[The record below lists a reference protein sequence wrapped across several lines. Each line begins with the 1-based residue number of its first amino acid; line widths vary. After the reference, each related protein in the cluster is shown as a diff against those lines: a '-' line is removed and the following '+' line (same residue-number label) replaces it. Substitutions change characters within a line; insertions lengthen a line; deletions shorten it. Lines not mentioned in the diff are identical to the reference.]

1 MMEAVVHVENLV
13 KKFGD
18 FTAVD
23 GVSFEVYRGEVLGY
37 LGPNGSGKTTTIR
50 MLLGLLRP
58 TAGRASVLGF
68 DVERQAE
75 SIRPLVGYMS
85 QKAALYDEL
94 TVAENLAFYAGIY
107 GLSSADRRARQDEV
121 LDLVGLSGRENQ
133 RAGKVST
140 GWRQRLALAIALVH
154 RPQLLFLDEPTSG
167 VDPAARRV
175 FWDLIDRLARDGATI
190 FVSTHFMDEAEYCGR
205 LGIMSAGRLLA
216 LDSPAALKREVL
228 PGPAWDLTVDHLIP
242 ALEALQRVPDVVQP
256 GLRGDHLH
264 AITLAGRHTAD
275 SLASTLQ
282 AAGFTAHVE
291 PADPTLED
299 VFMTLAGRSSDNQGL
314 KSS

>member
-1 MMEAVVHVENLV
+1 MAELAVQVENLV

-23 GVSFEVYRGEVLGY
+23 GVSFEIHTGEVVGY

-58 TAGRASVLGF
+58 TSGRAHVLGL
-68 DVERQAE
+68 DVQSQTEA
-75 SIRPLVGYMS
+75 IRPLVGYMS

-94 TVAENLAFYAGIY
+94 TMAENLAFYAGIY
-107 GLSSADRRARQDEV
+107 GLSVADQRLRQREV
-121 LDLVGLSGRENQ
+121 LDLVGLSDRQNE
-133 RAGKVST
+133 RAGQVST

-154 RPQLLFLDEPTSG
+154 RPRLLFLDEPTSG
-167 VDPAARRV
+167 VDPVARRE
-175 FWDLIDRLARDGATI
+175 FWDLIDALAQAGVTI

-205 LGIMSAGRLLA
+205 LGIMNAGRLLA
-216 LDSPAALKREVL
+216 MDSPSALKRDTL
-228 PGPAWDLTVDHLIP
+228 PGPAWNLVVDRLLP
-242 ALEALQRVPDVVQP
+242 ALEAARQIPGVFQI

-264 AITLAGRHTAD
+264 AITLADQHTTS
-275 SLASTLQ
+275 SLQMALQ
-282 AAGFTAHVE
+282 GLGFAVQVE

-299 VFMTLAGRSSDNQGL
+299 VFMTLAGRSGED
-314 KSS
+314 KA

>member
-1 MMEAVVHVENLV
+1 MTEAIIRVENLI

-23 GVSFEVYRGEVLGY
+23 GISFEVHPGEVVGY

-58 TAGRASVLGF
+58 TVGRARVLGF
-68 DVERQAE
+68 DVEREAE

-94 TVAENLAFYAGIY
+94 TVVENLTFYAGLY
-107 GLSSADRRARQDEV
+107 GLSAAEQRVRQREV
-121 LDLVGLSGRENQ
+121 LALVGLGGRQNE
-133 RAGKVST
+133 RAGQIST

-154 RPQLLFLDEPTSG
+154 QPRLLFLDEPTSG
-167 VDPAARRV
+167 VDPAARRD
-175 FWDLIDRLARDGATI
+175 FWDLIDELAQGGVTI

-205 LGIMSAGRLLA
+205 LGIMNAGRLLA
-216 LDSPAALKREVL
+216 MDSPTSLKRDTL
-228 PGPAWDLTVDHLIP
+228 PGPAWTLIVDRLIP
-242 ALEALQRVPDVVQP
+242 AIDAMEQIPGVAQV

-264 AITLAGRHTAD
+264 AITQAGQHTAR
-275 SLASTLQ
+275 SLQ
-282 AAGFTAHVE
+282 AALEGRGFAAQVE

-299 VFMTLAGRSSDNQGL
+299 VFMALAGRGRESNESGEG
-314 KSS
+314 

>member
-1 MMEAVVHVENLV
+1 VAEAVVHVENLV

-23 GVSFEVYRGEVLGY
+23 GISFEVHPGEVMGY

-58 TAGRASVLGF
+58 TAGRARVLGF
-68 DVERQAE
+68 DVGREAE

-94 TVAENLAFYAGIY
+94 TVAENLTFYAGLY
-107 GLSSADRRARQDEV
+107 GLSAAQQRQRHREV
-121 LDLVGLSGRENQ
+121 LALVGLSDRQNE
-133 RAGKVST
+133 RAGQIST

-154 RPQLLFLDEPTSG
+154 QPRLLFLDEPTSG
-167 VDPAARRV
+167 VDPAARRD
-175 FWDLIDRLARDGATI
+175 FWDLIDELAQGGTAV

-205 LGIMSAGRLLA
+205 LGIMNAGRLLA
-216 LDSPAALKREVL
+216 MDSPAALKCDVL
-228 PGPAWDLTVDHLIP
+228 PGPAWNLVVDRLIP
-242 ALEALQRVPDVVQP
+242 AIDAMAQIPGIAQV

-264 AITLAGRHTAD
+264 AITLAGQHNAG
-275 SLASTLQ
+275 SLQ
-282 AAGFTAHVE
+282 AALEDRGFMAQVE

-299 VFMTLAGRSSDNQGL
+299 VFVSLAGRSGASRV
-314 KSS
+314 